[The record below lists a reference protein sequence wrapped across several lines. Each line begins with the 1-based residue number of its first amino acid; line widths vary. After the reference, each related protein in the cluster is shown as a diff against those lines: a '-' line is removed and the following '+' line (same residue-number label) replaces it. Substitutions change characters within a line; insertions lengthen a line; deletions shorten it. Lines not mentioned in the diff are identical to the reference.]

1 VCAILCRR
9 RIGHP
14 PTIDWLGGGLSAPV
28 IESNEAGPSHEGMDL
43 ALLRKLQAGDELAW
57 AQLTHEYSPRLYAYL
72 RHNLPSAADA
82 EDALG
87 ETLLAAVRALPNF
100 DGRVS
105 LSAFLYSLAYRK
117 MADFWRRRHATAPL
131 LESVVASD
139 SLGASGDNIA
149 FEELFD
155 MLPEISRQVLLLRYH
170 VGLSVSEIAEV
181 IERSYKGTESL
192 LSRARSQLRAA
203 LDRVDQEHG

>member
-1 VCAILCRR
+1 LPA
-9 RIGHP
+9 P
-14 PTIDWLGGGLSAPV
+14 PV
-28 IESNEAGPSHEGMDL
+28 ESDEAGVSQAGTDP
-43 ALLRKLQAGDELAW
+43 ALLRKLQVGDELAW
-57 AQLTHEYSPRLYAYL
+57 SQLTQEYSPRLYAYL

-82 EDALG
+82 EDALS
-87 ETLLAAVRALPNF
+87 ETLLAAVRALPAF

-117 MADFWRRRHATAPL
+117 MADFWRRRHDTAPL
-131 LESVVASD
+131 LESIAAGSE
-139 SLGASGDNIA
+139 SAGAGA
-149 FEELFD
+149 ELEELLD
-155 MLPEISRQVLLLRYH
+155 TLPELSCQVLLLRYQ